1 MEHYAEVVDQICS
14 KIETSKATIKKTESY
29 LHKQLR
35 SGAPI
40 EQFSD
45 YYSLLDSEEGRLS
58 GLKEALNILQ
68 SQLLKYKADQQ
79 YRLSDTHRDYLSKS
93 TTKKRRNKAD

>member
-14 KIETSKATIKKTESY
+14 KIETINATIKKTETY
-29 LHKQLR
+29 LHEQLR
-35 SGAPI
+35 SGAPV

-45 YYSLLDSEEGRLS
+45 HYAFLDTEEGRLS
-58 GLKEALNILQ
+58 GLNEALNILQ

-79 YRLSDTHRDYLSKS
+79 
-93 TTKKRRNKAD
+93 

>member
-1 MEHYAEVVDQICS
+1 MKHYAEVVDQICS

-35 SGAPI
+35 SGVPI

-45 YYSLLDSEEGRLS
+45 HYAFLDTEEGRLS
-58 GLKEALNILQ
+58 GLNEALNILK
-68 SQLLKYKADQQ
+68 SALCD
-79 YRLSDTHRDYLSKS
+79 YREREL
-93 TTKKRRNKAD
+93 

>member
-45 YYSLLDSEEGRLS
+45 HYAFLDTEEGRLS
-58 GLKEALNILQ
+58 GLNEALNILK
-68 SQLLKYKADQQ
+68 SALCD
-79 YRLSDTHRDYLSKS
+79 YREREM
-93 TTKKRRNKAD
+93 